1 MYSTILVPT
10 DGSEGAA
17 EAVRVG
23 LALADRFD
31 AEVHALFVV
40 DERFVATDYDLVVE
54 EAEAEA
60 ERALD
65 RAGEQGEDVGVTVEK
80 HLRTG
85 LPHEEILAAAA
96 EYDAD
101 LVVMGKHGRSGLDRF
116 LSVGSVTERVV
127 RQAEVQ
133 VTTVPISRVDGE

>member
-1 MYSTILVPT
+1 VYSTILVPT

-23 LALADRFD
+23 LTLADRFD

-54 EAEAEA
+54 EAETEA

-65 RAGEQGEDVGVTVEK
+65 RAGRQGEDAGVAVEK

-85 LPHEEILAAAA
+85 LPHEEILDAT
-96 EYDAD
+96 EDYDAD

-116 LSVGSVTERVV
+116 LNVGSVTERVV
-127 RQAEVQ
+127 RRAEVQ
-133 VTTVPISRVDGE
+133 VTTVPVSQEASE

>member
-10 DGSEGAA
+10 DGSEGAS
-17 EAVRVG
+17 EAVGVA
-23 LALADRFD
+23 LALAERFD

-54 EAEAEA
+54 EAETEA

-65 RAGEQGEDVGVTVEK
+65 AAGEQGAAAGVGVEK

-85 LPHEEILAAAA
+85 LPHEEILDAADD
-96 EYDAD
+96 YGAD

-127 RQAEVQ
+127 RRAEVQ
-133 VTTVPISRVDGE
+133 VTTVPVSRGGE

>member
-10 DGSEGAA
+10 DGSEGAS
-17 EAVRVG
+17 EAVGVG
-23 LALADRFD
+23 LALAERFD
-31 AEVHALFVV
+31 AEVHALYVV
-40 DERFVATDYDLVVE
+40 DERFVATEFDLVVE
-54 EAEAEA
+54 EAHAEA

-65 RAGEQGEDVGVTVEK
+65 HAGRQCEDGGIIVEK

-85 LPHEEILAAAA
+85 LPHEEILDAAGD
-96 EYDAD
+96 YDAD

-127 RQAEVQ
+127 RRAEVQ
-133 VTTVPISRVDGE
+133 VTTVPVSRADGG